1 MFQFINFLICLII
14 FIPAII
20 IIATQR
26 GKKPY
31 KVKEDILFIEKILLK
46 VIFLIFYIL
55 LFLYELLKE
64 DSEEEIINII
74 FLVKI
79 IFLNNYIIL
88 LFMNNFFLCLEDYF
102 TYMNPLH
109 YFNSLFHKLKY
120 NFLYEFISICLII
133 CFTTFIITDITL
145 EDNIFNTFHKNFCI
159 IIFNNFT
166 NNINNINNIT
176 NNINNINNTTNN
188 TTNDT
193 TNDTTNANSF
203 SKINEESPFI
213 IFDSIILLL
222 GLAINIIIIILYIV
236 LKYRIKKI
244 IFKTREKLFKV
255 LNRKIISSS
264 LYLIFI
270 IFNIILFYFEKE
282 NIFYDIL
289 RIFNS
294 YIFLCVYSL
303 DSYLEF
309 KTYSTS
315 KFAQY
320 KLKYTIVDSIGSFF
334 NRNQKEDRPTNA
346 FLDSMLQDV
355 SNNNIK
361 SMVDDEEDD
370 DNSLLMPIN
379 TNDIEL
385 VLIYRNNIF
394 IEDYFFYYYDYIM
407 NVTLSGL
414 YLIYKKKE
422 FSASYANAKQLNKEM
437 NITESTIFG
446 GGEKYSN
453 TYTSN
458 TLKKIDIADDDD
470 NLTYKTNSCSIKDE
484 YVFIRDSLRNDFGH
498 SEEIFTNTIN
508 DYSYDNLTI
517 KITPFFTSKC
527 VSNLIEKNYTTKMI
541 SDSLRSHLNIH
552 NNNNSKIDK
561 NNISSENNLNIP
573 YHSILSC
580 NAKEEYFLHL
590 KNLIIRT
597 YDKQL
602 TFDIFETNDEDINKN
617 NSNKKIALMLDAYFN
632 YIKGV
637 NVSGTFLPIIIGIFK
652 IKINSFKTMLVYIS
666 CNSLIENSPLANY
679 SYWQLVRFS
688 PKNTDKIASS
698 KYRHSVLIGDDLIF
712 DRKYALPSVKED
724 NDSSYN
730 KVELKNYFNF
740 EGTIKHDI
748 NFLKEVGINNSDLLM
763 MYFEYE
769 NTQKHEMVGA
779 IKIKKV
785 GDNKAEIINTD
796 MPIFREEEETDDN
809 ININIRDFTK
819 KQDSEVATIPTINN
833 EKKSESLSNKFSSII
848 NEKINEIKNVSEIK
862 EGTKENNDDK
872 KNELNNENKEEENNN
887 NINNNLDIAQSY
899 KSNNNLLNKN
909 KSNFGSLNADFIDDG
924 MFSFDDQAYMT
935 KNRPVERHNILN
947 YPEEIKI
954 NSYDGYFDAF
964 NCICLFSFENIFELN
979 SSCSCS
985 KVNYNEF
992 EKKIFNNFSDY
1003 TPRKHTFIQ
1012 KSKKSSK

>member
-1 MFQFINFLICLII
+1 M
-14 FIPAII
+14 
-20 IIATQR
+20 R
-26 GKKPY
+26 
-31 KVKEDILFIEKILLK
+31 
-46 VIFLIFYIL
+46 
-55 LFLYELLKE
+55 
-64 DSEEEIINII
+64 
-74 FLVKI
+74 
-79 IFLNNYIIL
+79 
-88 LFMNNFFLCLEDYF
+88 
-102 TYMNPLH
+102 
-109 YFNSLFHKLKY
+109 
-120 NFLYEFISICLII
+120 I
-133 CFTTFIITDITL
+133 CF
-145 EDNIFNTFHKNFCI
+145 
-159 IIFNNFT
+159 
-166 NNINNINNIT
+166 
-176 NNINNINNTTNN
+176 
-188 TTNDT
+188 
-193 TNDTTNANSF
+193 
-203 SKINEESPFI
+203 
-213 IFDSIILLL
+213 
-222 GLAINIIIIILYIV
+222 
-236 LKYRIKKI
+236 
-244 IFKTREKLFKV
+244 FKTREKLFKV

-270 IFNIILFYFEKE
+270 IFNIILFFFEKKD
-282 NIFYDIL
+282 IIKDIL

-294 YIFLCVYSL
+294 YIFLGAYFL

-315 KFAQY
+315 KFAKY

-346 FLDSMLQDV
+346 FLDSMIQDV
-355 SNNNIK
+355 SKSNIK
-361 SMVDDEEDD
+361 SMIDDEEEDD
-370 DNSLLMPIN
+370 DDSLLMPVN

-422 FSASYANAKQLNKEM
+422 FSPTYANTKQLNKEM

-458 TLKKIDIADDDD
+458 TLKKLDVGDDDD
-470 NLTYKTNSCSIKDE
+470 NLTYKTNSCSTKDE
-484 YVFIRDSLRNDFGH
+484 YVFIKDSSRNDFDN
-498 SEEIFTNTIN
+498 SEKIFTNTLN

-517 KITPFFTSKC
+517 KITPYFTSKC
-527 VSNLIEKNYTTKMI
+527 VSNLIEKNFTTKI
-541 SDSLRSHLNIH
+541 ITDSLKSHLNDD
-552 NNNNSKIDK
+552 NNKESKIDK

-580 NAKEEYFLHL
+580 NAKEEHFLHL

-602 TFDIFETNDEDINKN
+602 TFDIFEANDEDINKN
-617 NSNKKIALMLDAYFN
+617 NSNRKIALMLDEYFN
-632 YIKGV
+632 YLKGV
-637 NVSGTFLPIIIGIFK
+637 SISGTFLPIIIGIFK
-652 IKINSFKTMLVYIS
+652 VKINSFKTMLVYVS
-666 CNSLIENSPLANY
+666 CNSLIENSPLATNY

-688 PKNTDKIASS
+688 PKNIDKVASS

-712 DRKYALPSVKED
+712 DRKYALPSVKGD

-730 KVELKNYFNF
+730 KIELKNYFNF

-769 NTQKHEMVGA
+769 NTQKHEMDGA
-779 IKIKKV
+779 IKIKKID
-785 GDNKAEIINTD
+785 DNKAEIINTN
-796 MPIFREEEETDDN
+796 MPIFREEEEESDEN
-809 ININIRDFTK
+809 LYIGDFSK

-833 EKKSESLSNKFSSII
+833 EKKSENSLNKLSSII
-848 NEKINEIKNVSEIK
+848 NANINEIKNESQNK
-862 EGTKENNDDK
+862 EETKDNKDDK
-872 KNELNNENKEEENNN
+872 KKELNNENKGEEENNN
-887 NINNNLDIAQSY
+887 SINNNLDIAQSY
-899 KSNNNLLNKN
+899 KTNNNLLNKN
-909 KSNFGSLNADFIDDG
+909 KIICGSLKSDFIDEG
-924 MFSFDDQAYMT
+924 ILSFDETVYMA
-935 KNRPVERHNILN
+935 KNQQVEKHDILN

-954 NSYDGYFDAF
+954 NSYEGYFDAF

-979 SSCSCS
+979 SKCSCS
-985 KVNYNEF
+985 KANYNEF

-1012 KSKKSSK
+1012 KSKKSIK